1 MLKYC
6 WNHETVKMII
16 PYSRETL
23 IEELITFI
31 KGINKKNS
39 EIYVVGGDS
48 IYSISALERHQL
60 HPYARVIQSSD
71 SRQRIEFQNIISE
84 RDTNFYIFLG
94 LINSL
99 ELDYLKSNYIYLLLF
114 KDSIFYN
121 QTFPSFLNYPQV
133 NSNNPISHIFN

>member
-1 MLKYC
+1 MLKYY
-6 WNHETVKMII
+6 WNHETIKMII

-39 EIYVVGGDS
+39 EIYIVGGNS

-60 HPYARVIQSSD
+60 HPYARVIQNSD
-71 SRQRIEFQNIISE
+71 SRQRIEFQHTISE

-99 ELDYLKSNYIYLLLF
+99 ELDYSRSNCIYLLLF

-121 QTFPSFLNYPQV
+121 QTSPSFLNYPQV